1 MSDKTLVDSFL
12 IAADAWLC
20 DGYALDIR
28 YIADLDHGG
37 TKIWDASI
45 ALNPLPPQQKLGF
58 RISTPRIAVGQIQ
71 RPNSRKSD
79 LQKVLALAI
88 SGEIAVAGSRLRLV
102 SDQALDIYSEM
113 AYRDRWFSQL
123 HLQVLG
129 TRRPQPSSIEL
140 ASADNALRRSK
151 PPFDGLADAA
161 AWLGI
166 GAPGTSSNPPSIAIR
181 VGPPVDLI
189 FDQCGLADDQLTLTL
204 HAHPKFDVSQVGLA
218 VHAVPGV
225 ALEAR
230 RQTADRI
237 KWGRVRDGRRPG
249 VVQIELSQADNVL
262 AMLQIEDS
270 NVRRQWFIDPA
281 KARNNR
287 LLAVQHFDKELRML
301 RHAVLD
307 SPDSTKFE
315 QGVAA
320 LLFLLGYTPSLQLE
334 TDAPDLVVTTPGG
347 RLAIVECT
355 TRIADFASKIGKLVD
370 RRGSLTKYLDASG
383 HPATLVAVLVCRLPR
398 DQIAALAEE
407 PRAHNVILLAGEDI
421 QAGLNRVRSPTDPD
435 AMLESALA
443 QLAQKPV
450 PGLEQGPPMG
460 PSAR

>member
-1 MSDKTLVDSFL
+1 MSDKTLADNFL
-12 IAADAWLC
+12 IAAEAWLC

-28 YIADLDHGG
+28 YIADLDHGDA
-37 TKIWDASI
+37 KIWDASV
-45 ALNPLPPQQKLGF
+45 ALNPLQPQQKLGF
-58 RISTPRIAVGQIQ
+58 RISTPRIAVGQVQ
-71 RPNSRKSD
+71 RPNSRRSD
-79 LQKVLALAI
+79 LLKTLALVT
-88 SGEIAVAGSRLRLV
+88 SGEIAVPGSRLRLV
-102 SDQALDIYSEM
+102 RDQALDFYSEM
-113 AYRDRWFSQL
+113 AYRDRWYSQL

-129 TRRPQPSSIEL
+129 ARRPQPSSIEL

-161 AWLGI
+161 AWLGL

-189 FDQCGLADDQLTLTL
+189 FDRCGLADDQLTLTL
-204 HAHPKFDVSQVGLA
+204 HAHPKFDVGQVGLA
-218 VHAVPGV
+218 IQAVPGI
-225 ALEAR
+225 ALDAR
-230 RQTADRI
+230 RQIADRT

-249 VVQIELSQADNVL
+249 VVEVKLSRADNVL
-262 AMLQIEDS
+262 AMLQIENS

-301 RHAVLD
+301 RHAMLD
-307 SPDSTKFE
+307 SPDATKFE

-320 LLFLLGYTPSLQLE
+320 LLFLLGFTPSVQLE

-370 RRGSLTKYLDASG
+370 RRGSLSKYLNASG

-398 DQIAALAEE
+398 DQIAALADE
-407 PRAHNVILLAGEDI
+407 PRAHNVLLLSGEDI
-421 QAGLNRVRSPTDPD
+421 QAALNRVRSPTDPD
-435 AMLESALA
+435 AMLDSALA
-443 QLAQKPV
+443 RLAQKPV
-450 PGLEQGPPMG
+450 PGLE
-460 PSAR
+460 